1 MGRFDSGETR
11 THMKKLIAKN
21 SEEVH
26 RILGLAC
33 ANRELLILATPY
45 IRFESNFLLLDES
58 SVHARITMGAEAAT
72 YGLRSEDLRIRF
84 PHATR
89 FLEAKT
95 RLLGFGLVEG
105 RRSLRLALPTSLMD
119 DDHRGAYRAERVG
132 RVDVSFS
139 TPRFDLRGG
148 TLVNLSTT
156 GARIQ
161 STQDNLE
168 NDFKSG
174 DPILVTIPL
183 SDDLKIN
190 SPAHVRWTHGRTM
203 GLKFMPTLSD
213 PLLTPLSRWIFQR
226 REDDRERMERPP
238 SLTASP
244 SVPKEHRLVLVSNAT
259 ELETSLGNYLEG
271 LPPLVRIAPTMAA
284 LKDVVPTQPAMLF
297 FHIAS
302 LGLDERKRLR
312 AFVDTLGPRQPF
324 ILLGVGSGVEA
335 PALMELGSELKA
347 AAAFVF
353 GPRPGP
359 FFHRLIQGILRRY
372 SDDGGTKESV

>member
-1 MGRFDSGETR
+1 
-11 THMKKLIAKN
+11 MKKIIAKTA
-21 SEEVH
+21 EEIH

-45 IRFESNFLLLDES
+45 LSFESTFLLQEDGAI
-58 SVHARITMGAEAAT
+58 HARITMGTEAAM

-95 RLLGFGLVEG
+95 RLLGFGMVEG
-105 RRSLRLALPTSLMD
+105 RRSLRLAIPTILMD

-132 RVDVSFS
+132 RVEVSFS

-161 STQDNLE
+161 SFQDNLE
-168 NDFKSG
+168 SDFKSG

-183 SDDLKIN
+183 SEELKIN

-203 GLKFMPTLSD
+203 GLKFIPTLTD
-213 PLLTPLSRWIFQR
+213 PVLTHLSRWIFQR
-226 REDDRERMERPP
+226 REEDRERMERPP
-238 SLTASP
+238 SLGNPVTT
-244 SVPKEHRLVLVSNAT
+244 PKESRLVLVSSSG
-259 ELETSLGNYLEG
+259 ELETSLRDYLEG
-271 LPPLVRIAPTMAA
+271 LPPLVRIAPTITA
-284 LKDVVPTQPAMLF
+284 LKEVIPSHPTMLI
-297 FHIAS
+297 FHVAG
-302 LGLDERKRLR
+302 LGLDERRRLR

-324 ILLGVGSGVEA
+324 ILLGVGVEA
-335 PALMELGSELKA
+335 SALMELGSELKA

-353 GPRPGP
+353 GPKPGP
-359 FFHRLIQGILRRY
+359 FFNRLIQGILRAHADE
-372 SDDGGTKESV
+372 SDTQDAL